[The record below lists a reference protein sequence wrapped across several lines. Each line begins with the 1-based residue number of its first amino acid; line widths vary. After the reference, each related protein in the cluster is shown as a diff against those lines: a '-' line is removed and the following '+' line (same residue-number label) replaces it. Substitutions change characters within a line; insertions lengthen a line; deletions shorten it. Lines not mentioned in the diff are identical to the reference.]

1 MKKNLLPIIFIL
13 TLSGCASTHNDV
25 LGTSQSQVQMR
36 NYQSR
41 SYDTN
46 DKAMVLRAV
55 ISTMQDLGF
64 IIERADEKL
73 GTISGTS
80 YASYGTGTQYVQSSK
95 LTVSVRTINNKQTIV
110 RANAQIGLKALD
122 EPVPYQNFFNALGQS
137 LFLEAHEVE

>member
-1 MKKNLLPIIFIL
+1 MNKFLYFLVIAGL
-13 TLSGCASTHNDV
+13 LSGCASTHNDV
-25 LGTSQSQVQMR
+25 LGTTQTQVQMR

-41 SYDTN
+41 MFDTS

-55 ISTMQDLGF
+55 VSTMQDLGF

-80 YASYGTGTQYVQSSK
+80 YVKANASK
-95 LTVSVRTINNKQTIV
+95 LTVSVREINANQIVV
-110 RANAQIGLKALD
+110 RANGQVGLKALED
-122 EPVPYQNFFNALGQS
+122 PIPYQNFFNALGQS

>member
-1 MKKNLLPIIFIL
+1 MKKFLLSIIVV
-13 TLSGCASTHNDV
+13 LSLSACASTHHDV

-41 SYDTN
+41 SFDTN
-46 DKAMVLRAV
+46 DKALVLRAV

-64 IIERADEKL
+64 IIDRADEKL

-80 YASYGTGTQYVQSSK
+80 YTHASK
-95 LTVSVRTINNKQTIV
+95 MTVSTRDNNNKIVV
-110 RANAQIGLKALD
+110 RATAQVGLKPLE
-122 EPVPYQNFFNALGQS
+122 EPIAYQNFFNALGQS

>member
-1 MKKNLLPIIFIL
+1 MKKILLSVIVIL
-13 TLSGCASTHNDV
+13 GLTGCASTHHDV

-41 SYDTN
+41 SFDTN
-46 DKAMVLRAV
+46 DKALVLRAV
-55 ISTMQDLGF
+55 VSTMQDLGF

-80 YASYGTGTQYVQSSK
+80 YTHASK
-95 LTVSVRTINNKQTIV
+95 LTVSVRAINKKQIVV
-110 RANAQIGLKALD
+110 RANAQVGLNALD
-122 EPVPYQNFFNALGQS
+122 DPIPYQNFFNALGQS

>member
-1 MKKNLLPIIFIL
+1 MKKFLLSIIVV
-13 TLSGCASTHNDV
+13 LSLSACASTHHDV

-41 SYDTN
+41 SFDTN
-46 DKAMVLRAV
+46 DKALVLRAV

-64 IIERADEKL
+64 IIDRADEKL

-80 YASYGTGTQYVQSSK
+80 YTHASK
-95 LTVSVRTINNKQTIV
+95 MTVSIRDNNNKIVV
-110 RANAQIGLKALD
+110 RATAQVGLKPLE
-122 EPVPYQNFFNALGQS
+122 EPIAYQNFFNALGQS